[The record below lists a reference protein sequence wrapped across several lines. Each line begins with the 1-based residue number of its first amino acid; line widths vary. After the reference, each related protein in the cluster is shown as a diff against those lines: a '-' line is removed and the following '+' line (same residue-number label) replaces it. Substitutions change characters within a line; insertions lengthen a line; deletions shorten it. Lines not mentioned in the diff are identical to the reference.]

1 MVQVVRTDR
10 FLDGAD
16 RANPSGIDVEIG
28 QLLTAWAPRIGEPSC
43 GPGCSN
49 CCERM
54 TVIVSSGEALALL
67 DAAPAFGHR
76 IKKLVERLTPDATL
90 DDLLDLGP
98 CVYLE
103 NGMCMVHASRPDA
116 CRACY
121 VWHDPAH
128 CGHPDFD
135 MCVPA
140 ELNQLRLRGLRER
153 MAREFELGR
162 RPFRGYLLPAV
173 WLAGQRREAYLAGED
188 LSLDLDPGWLRHD
201 LLEFP
206 TQAQLREEAE
216 ELDQAFDREYNPM
229 GFPRAEC
236 AKDRSLLDAFDLRD

>member
-1 MVQVVRTDR
+1 
-10 FLDGAD
+10 
-16 RANPSGIDVEIG
+16 
-28 QLLTAWAPRIGEPSC
+28 
-43 GPGCSN
+43 
-49 CCERM
+49 M
-54 TVIVSSGEALALL
+54 TVIVSSAEALALL
-67 DAAPAFGHR
+67 DAEPAFCSR
-76 IKKLVERLTPDATL
+76 IEPLMERLTPGATL

-103 NGMCMVHASRPDA
+103 NGKCTVYASRPDA

-121 VWHDPAH
+121 VWHDPDY
-128 CGHPDFD
+128 CGHPSFD

-140 ELNQLRLRGLRER
+140 ELNQLRLLSLRER

-173 WLAGQRREAYLAGED
+173 WLLGQRREAYLVGED

-206 TQAQLREEAE
+206 TRAELQEEAD
-216 ELDQAFDREYNPM
+216 ELDRVFDREYNPM
-229 GFPRAEC
+229 GFPRAER
-236 AKDRSLLDAFDLRD
+236 AKDRTLLEAFDLRD

>member
-1 MVQVVRTDR
+1 
-10 FLDGAD
+10 
-16 RANPSGIDVEIG
+16 
-28 QLLTAWAPRIGEPSC
+28 
-43 GPGCSN
+43 
-49 CCERM
+49 M
-54 TVIVSSGEALALL
+54 TVIVSSAEALALL
-67 DAAPAFGHR
+67 DAAPAFGDR
-76 IKKLVERLTPDATL
+76 IDSLMARLTPAATL

-103 NGMCMVHASRPDA
+103 NGKCAVYASRPDA

-121 VWHDPAH
+121 VWHDPGY

-140 ELNQLRLRGLRER
+140 ELNQLRLLSLRER
-153 MAREFELGR
+153 MTREFELGR

-173 WLAGQRREAYLAGED
+173 WLLGKHREAYLAGED

-206 TQAQLREEAE
+206 TQARLREEAD
-216 ELDQAFDREYNPM
+216 ELDQAFDREYNPL
-229 GFPRAEC
+229 GFPRAER
-236 AKDRSLLDAFDLRD
+236 ARDRSLLEAFDLRD